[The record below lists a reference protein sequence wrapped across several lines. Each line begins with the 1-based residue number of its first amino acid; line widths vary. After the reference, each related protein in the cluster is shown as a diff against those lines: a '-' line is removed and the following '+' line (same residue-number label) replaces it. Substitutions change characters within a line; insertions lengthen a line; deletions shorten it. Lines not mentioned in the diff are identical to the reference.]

1 MSMTFFNY
9 ANFNEYLLG
18 SESDLKVFLR
28 IFYEPETRS
37 NDSPPSPTHEQI
49 IAAKE
54 LCEKA
59 VLKLERMSK
68 EYGPSV

>member
-1 MSMTFFNY
+1 MMFLNY
-9 ANFNEYLLG
+9 ANFNEYLFG
-18 SESDLKVFLR
+18 SDSDLKVFLR
-28 IFYEPETRS
+28 IFYEPKTRS
-37 NDSPPSPTHEQI
+37 DNSPPSPTYEQI
-49 IAAKE
+49 IAAKD